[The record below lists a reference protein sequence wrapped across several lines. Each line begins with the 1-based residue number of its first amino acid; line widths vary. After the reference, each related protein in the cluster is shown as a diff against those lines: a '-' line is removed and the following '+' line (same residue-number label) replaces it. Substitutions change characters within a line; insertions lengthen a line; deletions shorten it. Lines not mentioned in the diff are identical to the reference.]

1 MYHFLGATWN
11 FPSASSPK
19 LSAVSL
25 KRLGGAK
32 VTSDPSELLPV
43 TQNVFQAVTEAN
55 GSFEK
60 LVVDLEALQQV
71 SFFPTDKL
79 VGYMNEIGRIRAELN
94 MSLMEKIAHRED
106 SNALY
111 FDRLCIKR
119 EKELKDPDDVLLDA
133 EMRKKEKAEEERR
146 MREEGTAPPENPI

>member
-43 TQNVFQAVTEAN
+43 NKCVFQAITEAN

-79 VGYMNEIGRIRAELN
+79 VGYINEIGRIRAELN

-133 EMRKKEKAEEERR
+133 EMWKKEKAEEERR
-146 MREEGTAPPENPI
+146 MREEETLLPDDLM

>member
-25 KRLGGAK
+25 KGLGGAP
-32 VTSDPSELLPV
+32 VTNDPSELLPV
-43 TQNVFQAVTEAN
+43 NKNVFQVVTEAN

-71 SFFPTDKL
+71 SFFPSEKL
-79 VGYMNEIGRIRAELN
+79 ADCVNVICRIRAEIN
-94 MSLMEKIAHRED
+94 MRLMEDIAHRED

-119 EKELKDPDDVLLDA
+119 ERELKDPDDVLLDA

-146 MREEGTAPPENPI
+146 MREEQTTTQENPI

>member
-25 KRLGGAK
+25 KRIGGAQ
-32 VTSDPSELLPV
+32 VISDPSELLPV
-43 TQNVFQAVTEAN
+43 NQSVFQAVTEAN

-79 VGYMNEIGRIRAELN
+79 VGYMNEIGR
-94 MSLMEKIAHRED
+94 D
-106 SNALY
+106 SGRTQHESHGK
-111 FDRLCIKR
+111 DR
-119 EKELKDPDDVLLDA
+119 
-133 EMRKKEKAEEERR
+133 
-146 MREEGTAPPENPI
+146 PP

>member
-1 MYHFLGATWN
+1 M
-11 FPSASSPK
+11 
-19 LSAVSL
+19 
-25 KRLGGAK
+25 
-32 VTSDPSELLPV
+32 SDPSELLPV
-43 TQNVFQAVTEAN
+43 NKCVFQAVTEAN

-60 LVVDLEALQQV
+60 LVADLEALQQV

-119 EKELKDPDDVLLDA
+119 ERELKDPDDVLLDA
-133 EMRKKEKAEEERR
+133 EMRKKEIAEEERR
-146 MREEGTAPPENPI
+146 MREEETASPENPI

>member
-43 TQNVFQAVTEAN
+43 NKCVFQAITEAN

-71 SFFPTDKL
+71 SFFPTNKL

-146 MREEGTAPPENPI
+146 MREEGAPLPEELM